1 MAAIRRKIPTPPD
14 GRLREAELIR
24 IENSQENSN
33 TYELSDGSLL
43 TLKTVVTE
51 IWRVDGVYDQEGN
64 PMYVTKSGNIA
75 TVTSPEI
82 LRRKTS

>member
-14 GRLREAELIR
+14 GQLREAELIP

-51 IWRVDGVYDQEGN
+51 ICRVDGVYDQEGN
-64 PMYVTKSGNIA
+64 PQYVAKSGNIA
-75 TVTSPEI
+75 SVTSPEA